1 MYRSKVTLKW
11 NRRREKFLSEVQE
24 VSKKGDAQ
32 RTSIADGGGIEKPPP
47 GN

>member
-1 MYRSKVTLKW
+1 MTLRFVLQNNLHK
-11 NRRREKFLSEVQE
+11 LI
-24 VSKKGDAQ
+24 Q